1 MTASRHARP
10 RPFALPAALVLVAS
24 LAACAAPHGGP
35 PSASAAAP
43 TPYAGQQTRDVK
55 ALSADEQADLLAGR
69 GMGLAKAAE
78 LNGYP
83 GPLHVLELARE
94 LELAPGQ
101 RARTEALFA
110 SMQREASALGARLV
124 DEERALD
131 ALFASKQV
139 DAARLADATQRI
151 GALQAELRRVHLD
164 AHLEQARILTAA
176 QTARYVELRGYGAAS
191 AGGAHGGHRHRH

>member
-1 MTASRHARP
+1 MTDLLRTRIRP
-10 RPFALPAALVLVAS
+10 LAALTALA
-24 LAACAAPHGGP
+24 LAACAAPHEAP
-35 PSASAAAP
+35 RPAAAAA
-43 TPYAGQQTRDVK
+43 TPYAGQQARDVK

-94 LELAPGQ
+94 LGLTPEQ

-110 SMQREASALGARLV
+110 SMQRDASALGARLV

-131 ALFASKQV
+131 ALFATRQV
-139 DAARLADATQRI
+139 DASRLADATKRI

-164 AHLEQARILTAA
+164 AHLEQTRILTAA
-176 QTARYVELRGYGAAS
+176 QTARYVELRGYGTAGS
-191 AGGAHGGHRHRH
+191 GGAHGGHRHRH

>member
-1 MTASRHARP
+1 MTDFLRTRVRP
-10 RPFALPAALVLVAS
+10 LAALTALA
-24 LAACAAPHGGP
+24 LAACTAPHAEP
-35 PSASAAAP
+35 RPDAAAA

-94 LELAPGQ
+94 LGLTPEQ

-110 SMQREASALGARLV
+110 SMQRDASALGARLV

-131 ALFASKQV
+131 ALFATRQV
-139 DAARLADATQRI
+139 DASRLADATKRI

-164 AHLEQARILTAA
+164 AHLEQTRILTAA
-176 QTARYVELRGYGAAS
+176 QTARYVELRGYGT
-191 AGGAHGGHRHRH
+191 AGSGGTHGGHRHRH

>member
-1 MTASRHARP
+1 MTDFLRIRVRP
-10 RPFALPAALVLVAS
+10 LAALTALA
-24 LAACAAPHGGP
+24 LAACASPHLEP
-35 PSASAAAP
+35 RSAAVAP

-94 LELAPGQ
+94 LGLESDQ

-110 SMQREASALGARLV
+110 SMQREASALGARLL

-131 ALFASKQV
+131 ALFATRQV
-139 DAARLADATQRI
+139 DASRLAEATKRI

-164 AHLEQARILTAA
+164 AHLAQTRILTAA
-176 QTARYVELRGYGAAS
+176 QTARYVELRGYGTAGS
-191 AGGAHGGHRHRH
+191 GGAHGGHRHRH

>member
-1 MTASRHARP
+1 MTDLLRTRIRP
-10 RPFALPAALVLVAS
+10 LAALTALA
-24 LAACAAPHGGP
+24 LAACAAPHEAP
-35 PSASAAAP
+35 RPAAAAA
-43 TPYAGQQTRDVK
+43 TPYAGQQARDVK

-69 GMGLAKAAE
+69 GMGLAKSAE

-94 LELAPGQ
+94 LGLTPEQ

-110 SMQREASALGARLV
+110 SMQRDASALGARLV

-131 ALFASKQV
+131 ALFATRQV
-139 DAARLADATQRI
+139 DASRLADATKRI

-164 AHLEQARILTAA
+164 AHLEQTRILTAA
-176 QTARYVELRGYGAAS
+176 QTARYVELRGYGTAGS
-191 AGGAHGGHRHRH
+191 GGAHGGHRHRH